1 MRIWKRVS
9 LFVMKLSQLRAVFA
23 SKSGVGMM
31 ILIREEAL
39 QVLQEYVNVIR
50 LFQFFAMLA

>member
-9 LFVMKLSQLRAVFA
+9 LFVIKLSQLRAVFA

-39 QVLQEYVNVIR
+39 QEYVNVIR
-50 LFQFFAMLA
+50 LFQLFAMLA